1 MTNSVWG
8 TWRRHHQVVT
18 IVLTFEES
26 EKKEEREG
34 KEYLDKGNILFKD
47 INLWKVPGTLG
58 EQ

>member
-1 MTNSVWG
+1 MVA
-8 TWRRHHQVVT
+8 

-26 EKKEEREG
+26 EKKEERKG

-47 INLWKVPGTLG
+47 INLWEVPGTLG

>member
-8 TWRRHHQVVT
+8 TWRRHHWVVT
-18 IVLTFEES
+18 FVLTFEES

-47 INLWKVPGTLG
+47 INL
-58 EQ
+58 